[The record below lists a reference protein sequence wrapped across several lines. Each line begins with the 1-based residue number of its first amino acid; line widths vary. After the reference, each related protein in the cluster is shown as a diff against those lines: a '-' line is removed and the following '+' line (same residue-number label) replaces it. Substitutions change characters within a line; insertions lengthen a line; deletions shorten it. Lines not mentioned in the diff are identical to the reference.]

1 MMEMIKSEIQ
11 SSIATKQTLL
21 ESDYV
26 LLLIKDIANA
36 CVTSLKNGGKIILA
50 GNGGSFADAQHI
62 SAEFTSRYMVD
73 RESLPSICLGTN
85 NSALSAIGNDYG
97 YDEVFARELS
107 SIGNKNDV
115 FIAISTSG
123 NSTNIV
129 QAIKKANEKKILTY
143 ALTGENGGMINDL
156 CTCLR
161 VPSNTTGRIQESHIL
176 IGHIICKIVEETYI
190 KDNQ

>member
-1 MMEMIKSEIQ
+1 MIEIIKSEIEA
-11 SSIATKQTLL
+11 SIAIKQTLL
-21 ESDYV
+21 ESDKI
-26 LLLIKDIANA
+26 LLLIKDIADA

-62 SAEFTSRYMVD
+62 SAEFTSRYMFD

-123 NSTNIV
+123 NSKNIL

-156 CTCLR
+156 CICLR

-176 IGHIICKIVEETYI
+176 IGHLICTIVEKNYF
-190 KDNQ
+190 KDKQ

>member
-85 NSALSAIGNDYG
+85 NSAFSAIGNDYG

-176 IGHIICKIVEETYI
+176 IGHIICSLTEKEFF
-190 KDNQ
+190 K